1 MLKWRLPQP
10 PTPDVAFSDL
20 SGTEDSG
27 SDQAT
32 SEAEPAAETE
42 DRPAVGIVCCA
53 HGGFLVIFVR
63 GQNKYCPSRHDVA
76 RMLPDTDYFDPGPK
90 LPKIGNFCPGSN

>member
-1 MLKWRLPQP
+1 MLKRRLPQP
-10 PTPDVAFSDL
+10 PTPDAAFSNL

-42 DRPAVGIVCCA
+42 DRPAVGIGCCA
-53 HGGFLVIFVR
+53 HGGFLVINVR
-63 GQNKYCPSRHDVA
+63 QRLDFCAATFWQHSGNSDNNYV
-76 RMLPDTDYFDPGPK
+76 DPGQK
-90 LPKIGNFCPGSN
+90 C